1 MNREARTE
9 GNDLT
14 QTVCIKAGDHFLPY
28 ASQLLYSQSQLL
40 LQVLYVCIGRSV
52 GSFKSKMKAKYTN
65 SMQVWLLWLS
75 RVERASPPH
84 STLKA
89 TAVPADFLSQF
100 YFPTPRI
107 FSPHLFLNFIC
118 IKLRKSKYDFHFTV
132 SYV

>member
-14 QTVCIKAGDHFLPY
+14 QIVCIKAGDHFLPY

-40 LQVLYVCIGRSV
+40 LQVLYVCTGRSA
-52 GSFKSKMKAKYTN
+52 GSFKSTDP
-65 SMQVWLLWLS
+65 MQVWLPWLS
-75 RVERASPPH
+75 RVGRASPPH
-84 STLKA
+84 STRKA
-89 TAVPADFLSQF
+89 TAVPPDFLSQF

-107 FSPHLFLNFIC
+107 FSPRLFLNFLC